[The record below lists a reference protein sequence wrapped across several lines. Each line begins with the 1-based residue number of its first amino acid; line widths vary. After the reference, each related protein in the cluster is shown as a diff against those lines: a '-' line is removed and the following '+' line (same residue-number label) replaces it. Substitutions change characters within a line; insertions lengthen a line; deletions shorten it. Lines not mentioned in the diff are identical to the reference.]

1 MTHDRRVWLA
11 WATFALAIGT
21 WLATLVGYVA
31 LKPSTGDWGGA
42 DLFANLPFILM
53 VLAFDVIG
61 VLITTRRPGN
71 AIGWLV
77 LGIGLSWS
85 AGDLLS
91 ALGQYGFD
99 HGWSNADVIIAL
111 SQPTWL
117 PPIGLTGTFLILLF
131 PDGHLPSPRWR
142 WFAWTIGIGMTLVG
156 LVLLLAP
163 GTFED
168 SGYPNMSNPLGI
180 EAIRPVEGVLLVG
193 LLIIPIG
200 MLGSMVALVQRYR
213 RSAGVERQQ
222 MKWLAYA
229 AFMPA

>member
-1 MTHDRRVWLA
+1 
-11 WATFALAIGT
+11 
-21 WLATLVGYVA
+21 
-31 LKPSTGDWGGA
+31 
-42 DLFANLPFILM
+42 M

-77 LGIGLSWS
+77 LLIGLSWS

-91 ALGQYGFD
+91 AFGQYGFE
-99 HGWSNADVIIAL
+99 HGWSNADVFIAL

-142 WFAWTIGIGMTLVG
+142 WFAWTIGIGMTVVG

-168 SGYPNMSNPLGI
+168 SGYPD
-180 EAIRPVEGVLLVG
+180 RVEPAGHRGDATLRG
-193 LLIIPIG
+193 PAAG
-200 MLGSMVALVQRYR
+200 GSPHHPHRHARVAWWRSCSATGG
-213 RSAGVERQQ
+213 RSAWSGSR
-222 MKWLAYA
+222 
-229 AFMPA
+229 